1 MPQTGLRIAA
11 KAGMIVIRVRITIG
25 KGSAMLLSRTYAPS
39 PAFAPFVRRHYIF
52 EANLP
57 EDFELI
63 DRLLSETAFIRVLL
77 KGDWAAEI
85 APDDWRNFGPVCLS
99 GANSKP
105 MRVRVRGPFFVIGI
119 ALRPGGWGALFAQS
133 ARALGDTMVRLADH
147 WGALAD
153 ELYTRLCAVDDDE
166 ARVAIIEEIVARR
179 IADIGTR
186 RVCKTSEAFEAMARA
201 DSTVRVVD
209 AAASLGLSIRRFERA
224 CYASFGHSPK
234 AILRRSRFLDMASAF
249 RGFTDPSAEDLAALR
264 YFDHSHRNREFR
276 RFIGMTPGAF
286 EKTPTPLLTA
296 GLKLRADGVS

>member
-1 MPQTGLRIAA
+1 
-11 KAGMIVIRVRITIG
+11 
-25 KGSAMLLSRTYAPS
+25 MLLSRTYAPS

-77 KGDWAAEI
+77 QGDWAAEI
-85 APDDWRNFGPVCLS
+85 ATDDWQYFGPVCLS

-105 MRVRVRGPFFVIGI
+105 MRVRVRGPFLVIGI
-119 ALRPGGWGALFAQS
+119 AIRPGGWGALFHHP
-133 ARALGDTMVRLADH
+133 ARDLADTMVRLEDH
-147 WGALAD
+147 WGSLAR
-153 ELYTRLCAVDDDE
+153 ELHERLSATGDDV
-166 ARVAIIEEIVARR
+166 ARVAIIEAIVARR
-179 IADIGTR
+179 MADVGTHHI
-186 RVCKTSEAFEAMARA
+186 CPTTESFEAMARR
-201 DSTVRVVD
+201 DSTIRVAD

-249 RGFTDPSAEDLAALR
+249 RGFTDPSREDLAALR

-296 GLKLRADGVS
+296 GLKLRAEGVS

>member
-1 MPQTGLRIAA
+1 
-11 KAGMIVIRVRITIG
+11 
-25 KGSAMLLSRTYAPS
+25 MLLSRTYAPS
-39 PAFAPFVRRHYIF
+39 PALSPYVRRHYIF

-77 KGDWAAEI
+77 KGDWAAEVS
-85 APDDWRNFGPVCLS
+85 PGDWQYFGPACLS
-99 GANSKP
+99 GANSVP
-105 MRVRVRGPFFVIGI
+105 MRVRVRGPFLVIGI
-119 ALRPGGWGALFAQS
+119 ALRPGGWGALFREP
-133 ARALGDTMVRLADH
+133 ARELGDRMVRLEDY
-147 WGALAD
+147 WGSLAD
-153 ELYTRLCAVDDDE
+153 ALFTRLAAADADE
-166 ARVAIIEEIVARR
+166 ARVAIIEDIVARR
-179 IADIGTR
+179 IAEIGTEKICA
-186 RVCKTSEAFEAMARA
+186 VSEKFEAIARS
-201 DSTVRVVD
+201 DSTVRVAD
-209 AAASLGLSIRRFERA
+209 AAAGLGLSVRRFERA

-286 EKTPTPLLTA
+286 EKAQTPLLTA